1 MTKTACR
8 KYKNLLRTGRVL
20 AIDPSSGSIDR
31 KSGTRS
37 EAGWA
42 VFEAGQLAASGI
54 IQIEGSNVKQ
64 RLESLVETLT
74 NDFEE
79 AFDVLVIEDIWG
91 YIASKTLVHAAGL
104 FIAHIKTPYYVEM
117 NVKTWQGIATRL
129 GVWTKSD
136 ENDAIFI
143 GIGAMVTSTGYI
155 HKSIKRDA
163 DRVAKLGQIAA
174 EWNYW
179 GIEEMQQHFEGE

>member
-8 KYKNLLRTGRVL
+8 RYKNLLRTGRVL
-20 AIDPSSGSIDR
+20 AIDPSSGAIDR

-42 VFEAGQLAASGI
+42 VFEAGQLTTSGI
-54 IQIEGSNVKQ
+54 IQIEGSSVKQ

-79 AFDVLVIEDIWG
+79 SFDVLVIEDIWG
-91 YIASKTLVHAAGL
+91 YIASKTLVHAVGL
-104 FIAHIKTPYYVEM
+104 FIAHIKTPYFVEM
-117 NVKTWQGIATRL
+117 NVKTWQGIANRL
-129 GVWTKSD
+129 GVWSKSD

-143 GIGAMVTSTGYI
+143 GIGAMVTSTGYT
-155 HKSIKRDA
+155 HKSFKKEPERTQKIKD
-163 DRVAKLGQIAA
+163 IAA
-174 EWNYW
+174 DWGYW
-179 GIEEMQQHFEGE
+179 GIEEMQQHLEES